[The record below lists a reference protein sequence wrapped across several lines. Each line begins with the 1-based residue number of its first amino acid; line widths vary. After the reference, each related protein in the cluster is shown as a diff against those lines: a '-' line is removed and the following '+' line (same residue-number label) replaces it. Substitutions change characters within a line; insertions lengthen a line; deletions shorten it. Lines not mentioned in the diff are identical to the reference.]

1 MAMPMGNAVMP
12 EIKYFPPV
20 FTSGEVQQQ
29 WFVDERDGFMNWL
42 RSEFAAANA
51 IIDCLCQHLGVV
63 SDSGEYDHVIGAIQQ
78 RRINWNQVLLMQQ
91 YYSVNEVVYALQ
103 QVAWQ
108 RQQRFVKPVVKE
120 FRKGRQWQRFEGGN
134 GKEGSNSS
142 VENHRRGEGNFVVKG
157 SQVVDKS
164 EEVKSGGKVGYK
176 DDKNLDTAEEKKG
189 K

>member
-120 FRKGRQWQRFEGGN
+120 FRKVRQWQRFEASN
-134 GKEGSNSS
+134 VKEGSNSS
-142 VENHRRGEGNFVVKG
+142 VEMHSNKANSTVKETR
-157 SQVVDKS
+157 VVDKI
-164 EEVKSGGKVGYK
+164 EEIKCEGMDGTK
-176 DDKNLDTAEEKKG
+176 DDKISDIAEDKKG